1 MPVYTTSDETIKIE
15 EDVKFEEDLLT
26 KIFGFEAIRK
36 QLAEERKLKQE
47 EEHYES

>member
-26 KIFGFEAIRK
+26 EIFSFEAIRK
-36 QLAEERKLKQE
+36 QLAEECKLKQE
-47 EEHYES
+47 EKHYES